1 MSKKMKYIIK
11 NCPSDDTQALQNLL
25 NEMSMNG
32 WELYSMTEVEVDDKL
47 MFNCIFM
54 IEEDTSKDTDSSDI
68 ISWGTVRNPI
78 EKMLSPEMTPYEKC
92 VELIGKIKEQKKKIA
107 RIKSALDV
115 EAPASVGRKEYNDK
129 ISSSLK
135 EFEALKKDLANMA
148 NSNGLYDRLGVD
160 DLCLK
165 VSEELIPIID
175 TDSEENENL
184 FPELVK
190 MRYSAVDEYGYII
203 PPLRILDSEILGAYE
218 FQIDVRGVEVFKA
231 TAYPTHEMFFT
242 EDLNLDK
249 KMKDAIYDVDNI
261 TGREIVWIDK
271 NNTKDY
277 WANGMSAV
285 EYITRAINFIAVRYA
300 DELFDYDTLLKYCE
314 IVENSN
320 PFLLENLVPDTI
332 SFADLRYILTSLI
345 TERVSIKD
353 ITFIFSKL
361 NDFADDSTRE
371 DLLNKIRLSLS
382 RSICSKYADE
392 TNTISALELSDK
404 TLERILPTIDEADA
418 IVKIDASFA
427 EKLAKKFIKVF
438 DENEMT
444 LPILVVPMEYRQ
456 ILFNLLVHFINDITV
471 ISREEIG
478 SNCKLEIV
486 EEI

>member
-11 NCPSDDTQALQNLL
+11 SCPSDDTQALQNLL

-32 WELYSMTEVEVDDKL
+32 WELYSMTEVEADDKL

-54 IEEDTSKDTDSSDI
+54 IEEDMSKDSDSSDI
-68 ISWGTVRNPI
+68 MSWGTVRNPI

-92 VELIGKIKEQKKKIA
+92 IELIDKIKDQKKKIA
-107 RIKSALDV
+107 RIKSAIDV
-115 EAPASVGRKEYNDK
+115 EDPASVGRKEYNDK

-135 EFEALKKDLANMA
+135 EFENLKKELANMS
-148 NSNGLYDRLGVD
+148 NSNVLYDRLGVD

-175 TDSEENENL
+175 TDSEESENL

-190 MRYSAVDEYGYII
+190 MRYNAVDEYGYII

-218 FQIDVRGVEVFKA
+218 FEIDVRGVEVFKS
-231 TAYPTHEMFFT
+231 TVYPTHEMFFAD
-242 EDLNLDK
+242 ELHFDK
-249 KMKDAIYDVDNI
+249 KMKDAIYDVDSI
-261 TGREIVWIDK
+261 TGREIVWVDK
-271 NNTKDY
+271 NCTKDY
-277 WANGMSAV
+277 WVNGMSAV
-285 EYITRAINFIAVRYA
+285 QYITRAINFISVRYA
-300 DELFDYDTLLKYCE
+300 DELFDYNTLLKYCE

-320 PFLLENLVPDTI
+320 PFLIENLIPDTI

-382 RSICSKYADE
+382 RSICSKYTDE
-392 TNTISALELSDK
+392 TNTLTALELSDK
-404 TLERILPTIDEADA
+404 TLEKVLPSIDESDA

-427 EKLAKKFIKVF
+427 ERLAKKFVKIL
-438 DENEMT
+438 DENELT
-444 LPILVVPMEYRQ
+444 YPILIVPMEYRQ
-456 ILFNLLVHFINDITV
+456 ILFNLLVHFVNDIAV
-471 ISREEIG
+471 LAREEIG